1 MTAYSAALQSLCGFA
16 VFVLVAFALSENRRA
31 VGWGGVGIGLAAQLG
46 LALVLL
52 AVPGV
57 RDAVALLNDA
67 ALALQQATLAGT
79 RFVFGHVGGGDPPFA
94 VTDPASS
101 FVLAF
106 QALPL
111 VLVISA
117 LSALL
122 FHWRVLPWIVR
133 GISWGLRKVMRVGG
147 AVSVG
152 VAANVFVGM
161 IEAPLLIRPYLLKLG
176 RGELFVVM
184 TAGMATI
191 AGTVA
196 VLYATILEPVLPGA
210 MAHIVTASVISAP
223 AAITVPMIMVPETG
237 PSTAGDVLPPRT
249 AGGALDA
256 VTRGTM
262 DGVTL
267 LINVVA
273 MLLVLVA
280 LVALVNQGL
289 AWLPDVAGAPL
300 TLERM
305 FGWLLAPAAW
315 LMGLPWAEAAAG
327 GALLGIKTVLN
338 ELIAYVSL
346 AGLPEGALSER
357 SRLILVYAL
366 CGFANFGSLGI
377 MIGGLGGMAPE
388 RRDEIVALGF
398 RSIVAGTLATLMT
411 GCAVGV
417 LTGVGLVTP

>member
-1 MTAYSAALQSLCGFA
+1 MPAYAAALQSLCGLA
-16 VFVLVAFALSENRRA
+16 VFTAAAFALSENRRA
-31 VGWGGVGIGLAAQLG
+31 VRWSGVGIGLAVQVG
-46 LALVLL
+46 LAFVLL
-52 AVPGV
+52 VVPGV
-57 RDAVALLNDA
+57 RGALALLNDA
-67 ALALQQATLAGT
+67 ALALQRATQAGT
-79 RFVFGHVGGGDPPFA
+79 GFVFGYVGGGDPPFA
-94 VTDPASS
+94 VTDPAGS

-111 VLVISA
+111 VLVVSA

-122 FHWRVLPWIVR
+122 FHWRVLPWIV
-133 GISWGLRKVMRVGG
+133 GGLSWALRRVMRVGG

-223 AAITVPMIMVPETG
+223 AAIAVAMIMVPETG
-237 PSTAGDVLPPRT
+237 PSTAGEVAPPRT
-249 AGGALDA
+249 AAGALDA
-256 VTRGTM
+256 ITRGTM

-267 LINVVA
+267 LINIVA

-289 AWLPDVAGAPL
+289 AWLPEVAGAPL

-305 FGWLLAPAAW
+305 LGWVLAPAAW
-315 LMGLPWAEAAAG
+315 LMGVPWAEAPAAG
-327 GALLGIKTVLN
+327 GLLGVKTVLN

-346 AGLPEGALSER
+346 AGLPEGTLSDR

-366 CGFANFGSLGI
+366 CGFANLGSLGI
-377 MIGGLGGMAPE
+377 MIGGMGGMAPE
-388 RRDEIVALGF
+388 RRDEIVALGV

-417 LTGVGLVTP
+417 LTGVGVVSP